1 MNPLPSTAKT
11 QFIKRA
17 QFLAKDSGAA
27 VNWYINVERQTEIL
41 RAYKLAMFTLALL
54 LSPQTGQ

>member
-17 QFLAKDSGAA
+17 QFLAKDSGDPPGFCFAFELS
-27 VNWYINVERQTEIL
+27 NS
-41 RAYKLAMFTLALL
+41 LL
-54 LSPQTGQ
+54 ENPAFP